1 MLETRQVYQNRDI
14 VTENHRATI
23 LNTMTMTL
31 NMYYK
36 GINVCNL
43 RRKKI
48 KIKKDTSCKQA
59 VKLVVDFY

>member
-1 MLETRQVYQNRDI
+1 MLETRQVYQHRDI
-14 VTENHRATI
+14 ATENHSATT
-23 LNTMTMTL
+23 LTMTMTL

-59 VKLVVDFY
+59 VKLVVDFD